1 LGGCPSFISYKIIV
15 NKDIL
20 AMTTEEELKYYRK
33 NLKEG
38 IHNRRTKEWLLTRI
52 RDCEAVLGIPSKP
65 YNGNGDFSNL

>member
-1 LGGCPSFISYKIIV
+1 
-15 NKDIL
+15 
-20 AMTTEEELKYYRK
+20 MTTEEELKYYRK

-38 IHNRRTKEWLLTRI
+38 IHSRRTKERLLTRI